1 MGGTELLVALQSF
14 TETVFK
20 SKLNAAEMR
29 KVGMKVYEL
38 GYSICYGEMIY
49 VLKT

>member
-1 MGGTELLVALQSF
+1 MKGTELLRVLQRF
-14 TETVFK
+14 AETVFK

-49 VLKT
+49 ALQP